1 MSGRYTC
8 VRKNFRS
15 KKNAMWLVTWFLEFS
30 FIDPDSGMYFQSL
43 KGILEI
49 WWKDANGKVSMTSS
63 SCKTCEDERPIVE
76 WPFEEVGVDSE
87 KNWEGVYCF
96 FHRSNTAENLPGMW
110 MFFDSLGSSEYGLTT
125 YHFLGW
131 DFRENVSRTF
141 VAWKSRLLLRNME
154 ASLTSWGV
162 QVSAVPATPSRF
174 VHHVVRFASC
184 LGWYR
189 WWFRNPKQPPDM
201 HKNPV
206 NNDRFSIS
214 TGVGFLPSTVLL
226 ILLLMLMSLENS
238 KIHQN
243 RPGMFFFESA
253 NKNQVKWRQDV
264 FRG

>member
-1 MSGRYTC
+1 MAKFQWPAHHVKHARMRDQLWNGHLKRWAWTLKKTGRE
-8 VRKNFRS
+8 S
-15 KKNAMWLVTWFLEFS
+15 
-30 FIDPDSGMYFQSL
+30 
-43 KGILEI
+43 
-49 WWKDANGKVSMTSS
+49 
-63 SCKTCEDERPIVE
+63 IV
-76 WPFEEVGVDSE
+76 
-87 KNWEGVYCF
+87 F

-243 RPGMFFFESA
+243 RPGMFFFKA
-253 NKNQVKWRQDV
+253 RTKIRWNDVKTFFTGKLHHPKVYPWKV
-264 FRG
+264 S